1 MKTDDITDTL
11 QLASIASACDQA
23 RVVHK
28 RGCSATMGL
37 ATSPA
42 SWRKCPRRAGYGA
55 CLWRPP
61 KLIGRC
67 TGADVLHSVPYGI
80 VEQDCDLARRGDDR
94 LGLADARREPPV
106 EGADWCYGSKPQQC
120 RSAPPERR
128 VPTSSILPS
137 EILLL
142 GARPSHEVKCF
153 ALGQE
158 AEVVLAFSDQLEG
171 RGKNQGRRSCYVLSE
186 QREQRRARRK
196 ARAFG

>member
-67 TGADVLHSVPYGI
+67 TGADVLHSVPHGI

-128 VPTSSILPS
+128 V
-137 EILLL
+137 
-142 GARPSHEVKCF
+142 RRQHF
-153 ALGQE
+153 ALGDLVARRQ
-158 AEVVLAFSDQLEG
+158 AQPRGKMFCTRPGGEVVLAFSDQLEG
-171 RGKNQGRRSCYVLSE
+171 EVRTKAVNLGDVLSE